1 MTRTTDPRTP
11 SVAGLAL
18 AGQCWV
24 EGFGIASL
32 DPADAPDLVASA
44 QKIAHAVARAARNLS
59 WDTADSFD
67 AVLRQAERSSD
78 C

>member
-1 MTRTTDPRTP
+1 MTRTTDTDTA
-11 SVAGLAL
+11 SVAGLAF
-18 AGQCWV
+18 AGRCWV
-24 EGFGIASL
+24 EGFGIAPL

-44 QKIAHAVARAARNLS
+44 QRITHAVARAARNLS
-59 WDTADSFD
+59 WDTPDSFD